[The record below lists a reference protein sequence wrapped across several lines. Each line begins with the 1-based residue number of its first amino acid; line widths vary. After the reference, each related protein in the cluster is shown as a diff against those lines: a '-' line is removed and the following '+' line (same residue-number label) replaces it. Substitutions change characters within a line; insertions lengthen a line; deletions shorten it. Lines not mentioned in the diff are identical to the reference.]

1 MSFPHA
7 WARLPG
13 PADLLDTVLED
24 LTDHIAVLAG
34 LPEDFPSGAL
44 TVEVS
49 ELIKH
54 RGLGRWQPIR
64 SSEARIRAPADT
76 LSRRFKNGNA
86 VGSVLWVDT
95 MGEGAA
101 AKAWADHA
109 RRLAELPDMPR
120 LCIMMDSACA
130 EACDEDKRLR
140 RRLWREFV
148 TPLDARALVERVG
161 RRSGHS
167 HPHSM
172 FRSTLIA
179 ELAGTDLVLAERLS
193 RVSLGRMMQ
202 ASEHPR
208 EPVWRAQV
216 SILLPLVESERR
228 RQLDAY
234 RTLWRLPHLRKDG
247 KEIVTL
253 ENLEIGDMAAQA
265 RSVGVPE
272 PERQRL
278 GWLRR
283 VRNALAHNEVV
294 SWQTLTSPIAIRI
307 LDFRE

>member
-1 MSFPHA
+1 M
-7 WARLPG
+7 
-13 PADLLDTVLED
+13 
-24 LTDHIAVLAG
+24 
-34 LPEDFPSGAL
+34 
-44 TVEVS
+44 EVS

-208 EPVWRAQV
+208 EPIWRAQV

-265 RSVGVPE
+265 RFGWRAGTGTATPRLASSCAQCTCSQRSGVLANADVTDCHPN
-272 PERQRL
+272 L
-278 GWLRR
+278 GFPGVDALCRRRGRCRENESIRNDASGDCCQSSEAPWPHAPLLR
-283 VRNALAHNEVV
+283 H
-294 SWQTLTSPIAIRI
+294 
-307 LDFRE
+307 